1 MDPSF
6 KSTRA
11 GHEGL
16 GQISRGAGVIYKLI
30 SNMHLEMM
38 KVFKNCFSC
47 HAELVEASRLYC
59 LRVFLLAILLALG
72 ACAEKLVDVNVTIV
86 DQKTAL
92 ENQILGSYE
101 ELGNDVLLLASV
113 RSVDEEGKLKPAT
126 EIPKGKLNAL
136 RSMQR
141 QEFNRD
147 DIQEFKKSQVAGE
160 GNDGLLKFFETERTK
175 TDAKFK
181 QFASAIIAEENEDRL
196 VILKR
201 IVATN
206 ENFTDKDL
214 PKVQKIAASLNRDNA
229 KPGEKIQLEDGSWK
243 IL

>member
-1 MDPSF
+1 MKFF
-6 KSTRA
+6 KQS
-11 GHEGL
+11 
-16 GQISRGAGVIYKLI
+16 SK
-30 SNMHLEMM
+30 S
-38 KVFKNCFSC
+38 
-47 HAELVEASRLYC
+47 LVLA
-59 LRVFLLAILLALG
+59 LLLSLG

-126 EIPKGKLNAL
+126 EIPKGKLTAL
-136 RSMQR
+136 RAMQR

-160 GNDGLLKFFETERTK
+160 GNDGLLKFFETEQIK
-175 TDAKFK
+175 SDARFK
-181 QFASAIIAEENEDRL
+181 EFASAIIAEENEDRI

-206 ENFTDKDL
+206 ENFADRDL
-214 PKVQKIAASLNRDNA
+214 PKVQKISASLNRDNA
-229 KPGEKIQLEDGSWK
+229 KPGEKFQQEDGNWTTR
-243 IL
+243 

>member
-1 MDPSF
+1 
-6 KSTRA
+6 
-11 GHEGL
+11 
-16 GQISRGAGVIYKLI
+16 
-30 SNMHLEMM
+30 M
-38 KVFKNCFSC
+38 KVFKNYFSFR
-47 HAELVEASRLYC
+47 ADLGEVFRLNC
-59 LRVFLLAILLALG
+59 LRIFFLAILLTPG

-113 RSVDEEGKLKPAT
+113 RSVDEDGKLKPST
-126 EIPKGKLNAL
+126 RIPKGKLNAL
-136 RSMQR
+136 RAMQR

-147 DIQEFKKSQVAGE
+147 DIQEFKKNHVVGE

-175 TDAKFK
+175 TDVRFKKF
-181 QFASAIIAEENEDRL
+181 ATAIVAEENEDRM

-206 ENFTDKDL
+206 ENFSDGDL
-214 PKVQKIAASLNRDNA
+214 PKVQKISASLNRDNA
-229 KPGEKIQLEDGSWK
+229 KPGEKIQQEDGQWTTR
-243 IL
+243 

>member
-1 MDPSF
+1 
-6 KSTRA
+6 
-11 GHEGL
+11 
-16 GQISRGAGVIYKLI
+16 
-30 SNMHLEMM
+30 M
-38 KVFKNCFSC
+38 KFLKF
-47 HAELVEASRLYC
+47 ASK
-59 LRVFLLAILLALG
+59 LLAVVLLLMLAS
-72 ACAEKLVDVNVTIV
+72 CAEKLVDVNVTIV

-136 RSMQR
+136 RAMQR

-181 QFASAIIAEENEDRL
+181 EFATAIIAEENEDRL

-206 ENFTDKDL
+206 ENFADRDL
-214 PKVQKIAASLNRDNA
+214 PKVQKISASLNRDNA
-229 KPGEKIQLEDGSWK
+229 KPGEKIQQEDGSWTTSRGGN
-243 IL
+243 